1 MIEPVRKLKAEG
13 RFGEVNQLI
22 PYAQMVGLEVDV
34 VDGKARTVLRS
45 QPSNIGN
52 PVIPAVHGGLVG
64 AALEHASIIEVLYT
78 LEPEHLPRVINV
90 TISYMRPVLDADMF
104 MHTEIVRHGRRIA
117 NVHAY
122 GWQDDPSRWV
132 ASAQINFKLAD

>member
-1 MIEPVRKLKAEG
+1 MLAPVKTLKAEG
-13 RFGEVNQLI
+13 RFAEVNQLI

-34 VDGKARTVLRS
+34 VDGQARTVLRN
-45 QPSNIGN
+45 QRSNIGN
-52 PVIPAVHGGLVG
+52 PVIPAVHGGVVG

-78 LEPEHLPRVINV
+78 LEPEELPRVINV
-90 TISYMRPVLDADMF
+90 TINYMRPVLAADMF
-104 MHTEIVRHGRRIA
+104 MHAEIVRHGRRVA

-122 GWQDDPSRWV
+122 GWQDDPTRWV